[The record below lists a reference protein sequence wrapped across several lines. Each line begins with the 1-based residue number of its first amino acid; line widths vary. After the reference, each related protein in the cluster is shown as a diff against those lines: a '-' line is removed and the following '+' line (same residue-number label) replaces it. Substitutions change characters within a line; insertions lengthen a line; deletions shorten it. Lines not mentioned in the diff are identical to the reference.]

1 MKAFYANL
9 NGSVHNSREMEA
21 KKNGAL
27 ENTGRRRKSK

>member
-21 KKNGAL
+21 KKK
-27 ENTGRRRKSK
+27 RRSGKYRAPSKDL